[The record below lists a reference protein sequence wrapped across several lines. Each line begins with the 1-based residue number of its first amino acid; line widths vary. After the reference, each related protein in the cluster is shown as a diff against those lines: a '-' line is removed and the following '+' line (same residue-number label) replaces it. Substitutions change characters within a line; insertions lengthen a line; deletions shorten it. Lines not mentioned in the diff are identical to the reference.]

1 MVILQLLLVIG
12 WHVWRNRLFREFT
25 SKVSDINSSV
35 LEMYHMM
42 SLTSKDVEGRE
53 LKSVVIRVGRE
64 RGVFKFYAYSP
75 ISGFNKAKILLDGC
89 EKTEYTTNKIEVITS
104 FIDFVRNEKY
114 RQTIGDLAENNM
126 ANNDIIEAR
135 QMEVINV
142 LQENLLHPNIGR
154 IHMLVWNNDTAEY
167 LRSLHLKNSEKLILR
182 VTGKDVGLKEQLLYA
197 SQCLT
202 DRIIAITNQDNKL
215 GKGWN
220 NTEYHRILRENDIM
234 YALTRH
240 SPIKTNCTW
249 LYHVATCDDGRKHV
263 GSHDT
268 FVLRAKRWNEDV
280 FKEIDSITPDKLG
293 MENVFIWFFQTRL
306 KYRVLNPCK
315 TLFVHHHHCVAIRG
329 MNRPRINTGG
339 KSASIEFTDK
349 LMDSAASESLQVSKI
364 DIIAITASVT
374 CFLVLRTS
382 F

>member
-1 MVILQLLLVIG
+1 MQKKFILALIVLQLLLVIG
-12 WHVWRNRLFREFT
+12 LYTWNR
-25 SKVSDINSSV
+25 KMIPDIRKAPNVLPSV
-35 LEMYHMM
+35 LYVHSMK

-53 LKSVVIRVGRE
+53 LKSVVIKVGRE
-64 RGVFKFYAYSP
+64 QGVFTFYAYSP

-104 FIDFVRNEKY
+104 FIDFIRNEKY
-114 RQTIGDLAENNM
+114 RQTIGDLAENNI

-154 IHMLVWNNDTAEY
+154 IHMLVWNKDTAEY
-167 LRSLHLKNSEKLILR
+167 LRSLYLKNSEKLILR
-182 VTGKDVGLKEQLLYA
+182 VTGKDIGLKEQLLYA

-249 LYHVATCDDGRKHV
+249 LYHVATCDDGREHV

-268 FVLRAKRWNEDV
+268 FVLRAKRWNEDI
-280 FKEIDSITPDKLG
+280 FKEIDSITPDKPG

-315 TLFVHHHHCVAIRG
+315 TLFVHHHHCVPIRG
-329 MNRPRINTGG
+329 VNRPRVNTDGR
-339 KSASIEFTDK
+339 SVSIEFSSK
-349 LMDSAASESLQVSKI
+349 LI
-364 DIIAITASVT
+364 
-374 CFLVLRTS
+374 
-382 F
+382 